1 VNLLTKIMNELI
13 LKLISKNRIDKCER
27 QLFLISSE
35 EFRLTTTK
43 KIIIKL
49 ACATA
54 LGTASIALTQV
65 NEPQVTVNAATTSV
79 AARALGVDVASY
91 QSADLSSHAQAGSQ
105 FAIVKVSEGIS
116 YRNPKASSQISTA
129 LSNNMMPMAY
139 HFATFSS
146 NASAAVAEANY
157 AIKAAQA
164 FGLPKGSYIACDYE
178 TGQGNNI
185 YGGKTPT
192 ANAIIA
198 FMDTIK
204 SAGYKPLLYASSSV
218 LQNNIDTS
226 SVIAKYPNSLWVAS
240 YAISGRID
248 NPNFNYFPSMD
259 GVSIWQFTDNW
270 KGLSVDGNI
279 AVLPLSIDGNVTS
292 NNGAISQAPATN
304 NSNSASSTNKTT
316 ASSSQTTSS
325 DSNKGVATAGYVMKK
340 SYIYNKKGE
349 RQDGSYAA
357 YTNITHYGVVTLD
370 DGKTALNMGDGRY
383 IMASNVLGNSRV
395 FKHNAYIYNNK
406 GYHANWKL
414 LRKGTPIKTYGSR
427 IHINGKSYYRIG
439 RNMYVKAANF

>member
-1 VNLLTKIMNELI
+1 M
-13 LKLISKNRIDKCER
+13 
-27 QLFLISSE
+27 
-35 EFRLTTTK
+35 TTTK
-43 KIIIKL
+43 KIIMKL

-54 LGTASIALTQV
+54 LGTVGVALTQV
-65 NEPQVTVNAATTSV
+65 NRPQITVNAATTSV

-105 FAIVKVSEGIS
+105 FAIVKVSEGTS
-116 YRNPKASSQISTA
+116 YRNPNASSQISTA
-129 LSNNMMPMAY
+129 ISNNMMPMAY

-146 NASAAVAEANY
+146 NSSAAVAEANY

-198 FMDTIK
+198 FMDQIK
-204 SAGYKPLLYASSSV
+204 AAGYKPLLYASSSV
-218 LQNNIDTS
+218 LKNNIDTN

-248 NPNFNYFPSMD
+248 NPNFNYFPSME

-270 KGLSVDGNI
+270 RGLNVDGNV
-279 AVLPLSIDGNVTS
+279 AVLPLSIDGNATS
-292 NNGAISQAPATN
+292 NDGAISQAP
-304 NSNSASSTNKTT
+304 SSTPSKPATSSKTT
-316 ASSSQTTSS
+316 NDEPATS
-325 DSNKGVATAGYVMKK
+325 GYIMKK
-340 SYIYNKKGE
+340 SYVYNKNGE
-349 RQDGSYAA
+349 RISGSYAA
-357 YTNITHYGVVTLD
+357 YTNINYYGGATKLD
-370 DGKTALNMGDGRY
+370 NGKTALKVGEDRY

-395 FKHNAYIYNNK
+395 LKHNAYVYKTN
-406 GYHANWKL
+406 GYSRANWRV

-427 IHINGKSYYRIG
+427 FHINGKSYYRIG
-439 RNMYVKAANF
+439 KNMYVKCGNF

>member
-1 VNLLTKIMNELI
+1 M
-13 LKLISKNRIDKCER
+13 
-27 QLFLISSE
+27 
-35 EFRLTTTK
+35 
-43 KIIIKL
+43 KL

-54 LGTASIALTQV
+54 LGTVGVALTQV
-65 NEPQVTVNAATTSV
+65 NRPQITVNAATTSV

-105 FAIVKVSEGIS
+105 FAIVKVSEGTS
-116 YRNPKASSQISTA
+116 YRNPNASSQISTA
-129 LSNNMMPMAY
+129 ISNNMMPMAY

-146 NASAAVAEANY
+146 NSSAAVAEANY

-198 FMDTIK
+198 FMDQIK
-204 SAGYKPLLYASSSV
+204 AAGYKPLLYASSSV
-218 LQNNIDTS
+218 LRNNIDTN

-248 NPNFNYFPSMD
+248 NPNFNYFPSME

-270 KGLSVDGNI
+270 RGLNVDGNV
-279 AVLPLSIDGNVTS
+279 AVLPLSIDGNATS
-292 NNGAISQAPATN
+292 NDGAISQAPSSTPSKPATSSKPTN
-304 NSNSASSTNKTT
+304 NEPA
-316 ASSSQTTSS
+316 TS
-325 DSNKGVATAGYVMKK
+325 GYIMKK
-340 SYIYNKKGE
+340 SYVYNKKGE
-349 RQDGSYAA
+349 RISGSYAA
-357 YTNITHYGVVTLD
+357 YTNINYYGGATKLD
-370 DGKTALNMGDGRY
+370 NGKTALKVGEDRY
-383 IMASNVLGNSRV
+383 IMANNVLGNSRV
-395 FKHNAYIYNNK
+395 LKHNSYVYKNN
-406 GYHANWKL
+406 GYSRANWRV

-427 IHINGKSYYRIG
+427 FHINGKSYYRIG
-439 RNMYVKAANF
+439 KNMYVKCGNF

>member
-1 VNLLTKIMNELI
+1 MNLCYF
-13 LKLISKNRIDKCER
+13 RITGE
-27 QLFLISSE
+27 I
-35 EFRLTTTK
+35 RLTTTK
-43 KIIIKL
+43 KIIMKL

-54 LGTASIALTQV
+54 LGTAGVALTQV
-65 NEPQVTVNAATTSV
+65 NRPQITVNAATTSV

-105 FAIVKVSEGIS
+105 FAIVKVSEGTS
-116 YRNPKASSQISTA
+116 YRNPNASSQISTA
-129 LSNNMMPMAY
+129 ISNNMMPMAY

-146 NASAAVAEANY
+146 NSSAAVAEANY

-198 FMDTIK
+198 FMDQIK
-204 SAGYKPLLYASSSV
+204 AAGYKPLLYASSSV
-218 LQNNIDTS
+218 LRNNIDTN

-248 NPNFNYFPSMD
+248 NPNFNYFPSME

-270 KGLSVDGNI
+270 RGLNVDGNV
-279 AVLPLSIDGNVTS
+279 AVLPLSIDGNATS
-292 NNGAISQAPATN
+292 NDGAISQAPSSTPSKPATSSKPTN
-304 NSNSASSTNKTT
+304 NEPA
-316 ASSSQTTSS
+316 TS
-325 DSNKGVATAGYVMKK
+325 GYIMKK
-340 SYIYNKKGE
+340 SYVYNKKGE
-349 RQDGSYAA
+349 RISGSYAA
-357 YTNITHYGVVTLD
+357 YTNINYYGGATKLD
-370 DGKTALNMGDGRY
+370 NGKTALKVGEDRY
-383 IMASNVLGNSRV
+383 IMANNVLGNSRV
-395 FKHNAYIYNNK
+395 LKHNSYVYKNN
-406 GYHANWKL
+406 GYSRANWRV

-427 IHINGKSYYRIG
+427 FHINGKSYYRIG
-439 RNMYVKAANF
+439 KNMYVKCGNF

>member
-1 VNLLTKIMNELI
+1 M
-13 LKLISKNRIDKCER
+13 
-27 QLFLISSE
+27 
-35 EFRLTTTK
+35 
-43 KIIIKL
+43 
-49 ACATA
+49 ACATV
-54 LGTASIALTQV
+54 LGTAGVAVTQI
-65 NEPQVTVNAATTSV
+65 NRPQITVQASTTSV

-105 FAIVKVSEGIS
+105 FAIVKVSEGTS
-116 YRNPKASSQISTA
+116 YRNPKASNQISTA
-129 LSNNMMPMAY
+129 ISNNMMPMAY

-146 NASAAVAEANY
+146 NANAAVAEANY

-204 SAGYKPLLYASSSV
+204 AAGYQPLLYASSSV

-226 SVIAKYPNSLWVAS
+226 SVIAEYPNSLWVAS

-270 KGLSVDGNI
+270 RGLSVDGNV
-279 AVLPLSIDGNVTS
+279 AVLPLSINGNVTS
-292 NNGAISQAPATN
+292 NNGAISQAPSNGNSSSTTN
-304 NSNSASSTNKTT
+304 NSNSSSTTDDKKTD
-316 ASSSQTTSS
+316 STTTEPVTS
-325 DSNKGVATAGYVMKK
+325 GYVMKK
-340 SYIYNKKGE
+340 AYIYNKKGE
-349 RQDGSYAA
+349 RQSGYYAA
-357 YTNITHYGVVTLD
+357 YYGIQYYGSTVTLD
-370 DGKTALNMGDGRY
+370 NGKTALKVGDDRY
-383 IMASNVLGNSRV
+383 VMASNVLGNSRV
-395 FKHNAYIYNNK
+395 MRRNAYIYNHA
-406 GYHANWKL
+406 GRRANWRV
-414 LRKGTPIKTYGSR
+414 LRKGTPVKTYGSR
-427 IHINGKSYYRIG
+427 FNINGKSYYRIG
-439 RNMYVKAANF
+439 KGLYVKTANF

>member
-1 VNLLTKIMNELI
+1 MNLCYF
-13 LKLISKNRIDKCER
+13 RITGE
-27 QLFLISSE
+27 I
-35 EFRLTTTK
+35 RLTTTK
-43 KIIIKL
+43 KIIMKL

-54 LGTASIALTQV
+54 LGTAGVALTQV
-65 NEPQVTVNAATTSV
+65 NRPQITVNAATTSV

-105 FAIVKVSEGIS
+105 FAIVKVSEGTS

-129 LSNNMMPMAY
+129 ISNKMMPMAY

-146 NASAAVAEANY
+146 NSSAAVAEANY
-157 AIKAAQA
+157 DIKAAQA

-198 FMDTIK
+198 FMDQIK
-204 SAGYKPLLYASSSV
+204 AAGYKPLLYASSSV
-218 LQNNIDTS
+218 LGNNIDTN

-248 NPNFNYFPSMD
+248 NPNFNYFPSME

-270 KGLSVDGNI
+270 RGLNVDGNV
-279 AVLPLSIDGNVTS
+279 AVLPLSIDGNATS
-292 NNGAISQAPATN
+292 NDGAISQAPSSTPSKPATSSKPTN
-304 NSNSASSTNKTT
+304 NEPA
-316 ASSSQTTSS
+316 TS
-325 DSNKGVATAGYVMKK
+325 GYIMKK
-340 SYIYNKKGE
+340 SYVYNKKGE
-349 RQDGSYAA
+349 RISGSYAA
-357 YTNITHYGVVTLD
+357 YTNINYYGGATKLD
-370 DGKTALNMGDGRY
+370 NGKTALKVGEDRY

-395 FKHNAYIYNNK
+395 LKHNAYVYKNN
-406 GYHANWKL
+406 GYSRANL
-414 LRKGTPIKTYGSR
+414 RMLRKGTPIKTYGSR
-427 IHINGKSYYRIG
+427 FHINGKSYYLIG
-439 RNMYVKAANF
+439 KNMYVKCGNF

>member
-1 VNLLTKIMNELI
+1 M
-13 LKLISKNRIDKCER
+13 
-27 QLFLISSE
+27 
-35 EFRLTTTK
+35 
-43 KIIIKL
+43 
-49 ACATA
+49 ACATV
-54 LGTASIALTQV
+54 LGTAGVAVTQI
-65 NEPQVTVNAATTSV
+65 NRPQITAQASTTSV
-79 AARALGVDVASY
+79 AARSLGVDVASY
-91 QSADLSSHAQAGSQ
+91 QNADLSSHAQAGAQ
-105 FAIVKVSEGIS
+105 FAIVKVSEGTS

-129 LSNNMMPMAY
+129 ISNNMMPMAY

-146 NASAAVAEANY
+146 NSSAAVAEANY

-204 SAGYKPLLYASSSV
+204 AAGYQPLLYASSSV

-270 KGLSVDGNI
+270 RGLSVDGNV
-279 AVLPLSIDGNVTS
+279 AVLPLSINGNVTS
-292 NNGAISQAPATN
+292 NNGAISQAPSNGNSSSTTN
-304 NSNSASSTNKTT
+304 NSNSSSTTDDKKNDSTPT
-316 ASSSQTTSS
+316 EPVTS
-325 DSNKGVATAGYVMKK
+325 GYVMKK
-340 SYIYNKKGE
+340 AYIYNKKGE
-349 RQDGSYAA
+349 RQSGYYVAYYGIQYYGS
-357 YTNITHYGVVTLD
+357 TVTLD
-370 DGKTALNMGDGRY
+370 NGKTALKVGDDRY
-383 IMASNVLGNSRV
+383 VMASNVLGNSRV
-395 FKHNAYIYNNK
+395 MRRNAYIYNHA
-406 GYHANWKL
+406 GRRANWRV
-414 LRKGTPIKTYGSR
+414 LRKGTPVKTYGSR
-427 IHINGKSYYRIG
+427 FNINGKSYYRIG
-439 RNMYVKAANF
+439 KGLYVKTANF

>member
-1 VNLLTKIMNELI
+1 M
-13 LKLISKNRIDKCER
+13 
-27 QLFLISSE
+27 
-35 EFRLTTTK
+35 TTTK
-43 KIIIKL
+43 KIIMKL

-54 LGTASIALTQV
+54 LGTAGVALTQV
-65 NEPQVTVNAATTSV
+65 NRPQITVNAATTSV

-105 FAIVKVSEGIS
+105 FAIVKVSEGTT

-129 LSNNMMPMAY
+129 ISNNMMPMAY

-146 NASAAVAEANY
+146 NSSAAVAEANY
-157 AIKAAQA
+157 AIKAAQT

-198 FMDTIK
+198 FMDQIK
-204 SAGYKPLLYASSSV
+204 AAGYKPLLYASSSV
-218 LQNNIDTS
+218 LRNNIDTN

-248 NPNFNYFPSMD
+248 NPNFNYFPSME

-270 KGLSVDGNI
+270 RGLNVDGNV
-279 AVLPLSIDGNVTS
+279 AVLPLSIDGNTTS
-292 NNGAISQAPATN
+292 NDGAISQAPSSTPSKPATSSKQTN
-304 NSNSASSTNKTT
+304 NEPTNNEP
-316 ASSSQTTSS
+316 ATS
-325 DSNKGVATAGYVMKK
+325 GYVMKK
-340 SYIYNKKGE
+340 SYVYNKKGE
-349 RQDGSYAA
+349 RISGSYAS
-357 YTNITHYGVVTLD
+357 YTNINYYGGATKLD
-370 DGKTALNMGDGRY
+370 NGKTALKVGEDRY

-395 FKHNAYIYNNK
+395 LKHNAYVYKNN
-406 GYHANWKL
+406 GYSRANWRV

-427 IHINGKSYYRIG
+427 SHINGKSYYCIG
-439 RNMYVKAANF
+439 KNMYVKCGNF

>member
-1 VNLLTKIMNELI
+1 MNLCYF
-13 LKLISKNRIDKCER
+13 RITGE
-27 QLFLISSE
+27 I
-35 EFRLTTTK
+35 RLTTTK
-43 KIIIKL
+43 KIIMKL

-54 LGTASIALTQV
+54 LGTAGVALTQV
-65 NEPQVTVNAATTSV
+65 NRPQITVNAATTFV

-105 FAIVKVSEGIS
+105 FAMVKVSEGTS

-129 LSNNMMPMAY
+129 ISNNMMPMAY

-146 NASAAVAEANY
+146 NSSAAVAEANY
-157 AIKAAQA
+157 DIKAAQA

-198 FMDTIK
+198 FMDQIK
-204 SAGYKPLLYASSSV
+204 AAGYKPLLYASSSV
-218 LQNNIDTS
+218 LGNNIDTN

-248 NPNFNYFPSMD
+248 NPNFNYFPSME

-270 KGLSVDGNI
+270 RGLNVDGNV
-279 AVLPLSIDGNVTS
+279 AVLPLSIDGNATS
-292 NNGAISQAPATN
+292 NDGAISQAPSSTPSKPATSSKPTN
-304 NSNSASSTNKTT
+304 NEPA
-316 ASSSQTTSS
+316 TS
-325 DSNKGVATAGYVMKK
+325 GYIMKK
-340 SYIYNKKGE
+340 SYVYNKKGE
-349 RQDGSYAA
+349 RISGSYAA
-357 YTNITHYGVVTLD
+357 YTNINYYGGATKLD
-370 DGKTALNMGDGRY
+370 NGKTALKVGEDRY

-395 FKHNAYIYNNK
+395 LKHNAYVYKNN
-406 GYHANWKL
+406 GYSRANL
-414 LRKGTPIKTYGSR
+414 RMLRKGTPIKTYGSR
-427 IHINGKSYYRIG
+427 FHINGKSYYLIG
-439 RNMYVKAANF
+439 KNMYVKCGNF

>member
-1 VNLLTKIMNELI
+1 M
-13 LKLISKNRIDKCER
+13 
-27 QLFLISSE
+27 
-35 EFRLTTTK
+35 TTTK
-43 KIIIKL
+43 KIIMKL

-54 LGTASIALTQV
+54 LGAAGVAVTQV
-65 NEPQVTVNAATTSV
+65 NRPQVTVNAATTSV

-105 FAIVKVSEGIS
+105 FAIVKVSEGTS
-116 YRNPKASSQISTA
+116 YRNPKASNQISTA
-129 LSNNMMPMAY
+129 ISNNMMPMAY

-146 NASAAVAEANY
+146 NANAAVAEANY

-204 SAGYKPLLYASSSV
+204 AAGYQPLLYASSSV

-226 SVIAKYPNSLWVAS
+226 SVIAEYPNSLWVAS

-270 KGLSVDGNI
+270 RGLNVDGNV
-279 AVLPLSIDGNVTS
+279 AVLPLSIDGNATS
-292 NNGAISQAPATN
+292 NNGAISQAPSKPA
-304 NSNSASSTNKTT
+304 
-316 ASSSQTTSS
+316 TSS
-325 DSNKGVATAGYVMKK
+325 KPANNELTTTGYIMKK
-340 SYIYNKKGE
+340 SYVYNKKGE
-349 RQDGSYAA
+349 RVSGSYAA
-357 YTNITHYGVVTLD
+357 YTNINYYGGATKLD
-370 DGKTALNMGDGRY
+370 NGKTAIRVGTDRY

-395 FKHNAYIYNNK
+395 LKHNAYVYKNN
-406 GYHANWKL
+406 GYSRASWRV
-414 LRKGTPIKTYGSR
+414 LRKGTPIKTYGSKF
-427 IHINGKSYYRIG
+427 HINGKSYYRIG
-439 RNMYVKAANF
+439 KNMYVKCSNF

>member
-1 VNLLTKIMNELI
+1 M
-13 LKLISKNRIDKCER
+13 
-27 QLFLISSE
+27 
-35 EFRLTTTK
+35 
-43 KIIIKL
+43 KL

-54 LGTASIALTQV
+54 LGTAGVALTQV
-65 NEPQVTVNAATTSV
+65 NRPQITVNAATTSV

-105 FAIVKVSEGIS
+105 FAIVKVSEGTS
-116 YRNPKASSQISTA
+116 YRNPNASSQISTA
-129 LSNNMMPMAY
+129 ISNNMMPMAY

-146 NASAAVAEANY
+146 NSSAAVAEANY

-198 FMDTIK
+198 FMDQIK
-204 SAGYKPLLYASSSV
+204 AAGYKPLLYASSSV
-218 LQNNIDTS
+218 LRNNIDTN

-248 NPNFNYFPSMD
+248 NPNFNYFPSME

-270 KGLSVDGNI
+270 RGLNVDGNV
-279 AVLPLSIDGNVTS
+279 AVLPLSIDGNATS
-292 NNGAISQAPATN
+292 NDGAISQAPSSTPSKPATSSKPTN
-304 NSNSASSTNKTT
+304 NEPA
-316 ASSSQTTSS
+316 TS
-325 DSNKGVATAGYVMKK
+325 GYIMKK
-340 SYIYNKKGE
+340 SYVYNKKGE
-349 RQDGSYAA
+349 RISGSYAA
-357 YTNITHYGVVTLD
+357 YTNINYYGGATKLD
-370 DGKTALNMGDGRY
+370 NGKTALKVGEDRY
-383 IMASNVLGNSRV
+383 IMANNVLGNSRV
-395 FKHNAYIYNNK
+395 LKHNSYVYKNN
-406 GYHANWKL
+406 GYSRANWRV

-427 IHINGKSYYRIG
+427 FHINGKSYYRIG
-439 RNMYVKAANF
+439 KNMYVKCGNF